1 MTMINMNTPNNKKQ
15 FDANLWLEN
24 SKPLDKKQIR
34 AIKMQLHLMY
44 IGFTYSNWAKSG
56 TKLGTAKQMALTQIE
71 SFIHTFE
78 QNGKTNAVVAEMKR
92 QFDALKKKAAESIM
106 KNPKSSESLMPPKLA
121 SKYKQHGQNLADAS
135 MKKLREF
142 VEADKTKVVENEKQV
157 ESAQQQITK
166 PQMLSLSQI
175 MLIRLQQRQ
184 AA

>member
-1 MTMINMNTPNNKKQ
+1 MTVININTPNKKNH

-24 SKPLDKKQIR
+24 SKPLDKKQVR

-44 IGFTYSNWAKSG
+44 MGFTYSNWAKHG
-56 TKLGTAKQMALTQIE
+56 TKLGTAKQMALNQIE
-71 SFIHTFE
+71 SFIQTFE
-78 QNGKTNAVVAEMKR
+78 GKNNAVVAEMKR

-121 SKYKQHGQNLADAS
+121 EKYRQNGQNLAEAS
-135 MKKLREF
+135 MKQLREF
-142 VEADKTKVVENEKQV
+142 VKTDKTKVIENEKQV
-157 ESAQQQITK
+157 ESAQKQITK

-175 MLIRLQQRQ
+175 MLIRLQRQ